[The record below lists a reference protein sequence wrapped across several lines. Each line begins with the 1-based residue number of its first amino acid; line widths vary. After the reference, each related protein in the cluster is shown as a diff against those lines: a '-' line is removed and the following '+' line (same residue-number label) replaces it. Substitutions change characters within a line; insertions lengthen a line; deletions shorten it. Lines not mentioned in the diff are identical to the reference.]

1 MLENGIRFT
10 KMQAF
15 GNDFVYIDA
24 TSQTIA
30 DPATLALQMSDR
42 RYGVGADGLVLVCP
56 SDCADF
62 RMRIFNHDGSE
73 AEMCGNAIRGAAKFI
88 YNYGL
93 TDRREMKI
101 ETLAGTKSLYLE
113 VTGGAVT
120 NITAEIGYPDFT
132 SEKIPVIT
140 DGPTFIGQSVLLQD
154 RAFETTAIS
163 LGNPFCASFVDDIL
177 GFDLAKYGP
186 LMETHEL
193 FPRKINAIFCEV
205 IERNRLRL
213 RTWERNTGETMACG
227 LGCCTSVV
235 AGTVLGLCNP
245 VADVEQLGG
254 VTHIEWEN
262 GKDRLFMT
270 GPSEIV
276 FEGVWRVSHSD
287 TGAIDRKN
295 KIQNFAGRD

>member
-1 MLENGIRFT
+1 MLEAGLRFT

-15 GNDFVYIDA
+15 GNDFVYVDA
-24 TSQTIA
+24 ISQAIA
-30 DPATLALQMSDR
+30 NPEALALQMSDR
-42 RYGVGADGLVLVCP
+42 RYGVGSDGLVLVCP

-73 AEMCGNAIRGAAKFI
+73 AEMCGNAIRSLAKFV
-88 YNYGL
+88 YYYGL
-93 TDRREMKI
+93 TDKREMKI
-101 ETLAGTKSLYLE
+101 ETIAGIKSLYLE

-120 NITAEIGYPDFT
+120 NITAEIGEPDFA
-132 SEKIPVIT
+132 SEKIPVIS
-140 DGPTFIGQSVLLQD
+140 DAPTFVGQPVLLRD
-154 RAFETTAIS
+154 RTFETTAIS
-163 LGNPFCASFVDDIL
+163 LGNPFCASFVEDIL

-186 LMETHEL
+186 LMENHEIY
-193 FPRKINAIFCEV
+193 PKKINAIFCEV
-205 IERNRLRL
+205 ITKDRLRL

-235 AGTVLGLCNP
+235 AGALLGLCKP

-276 FEGVWRVSHSD
+276 FEGIWRVSGSD
-287 TGAIDRKN
+287 TGAVDKKN